1 MEYVADTLK
10 SFPSNKE
17 EALTLLFLQNQDL
30 SSLSPEELAKKYDD
44 TKNRINKAFHPVK
57 ASQRIGY

>member
-1 MEYVADTLK
+1 MSNDLK

-30 SSLSPEELAKKYDD
+30 STLSPEEIAKEYEDAKLKIHKFFNPND
-44 TKNRINKAFHPVK
+44 KNTQQIR
-57 ASQRIGY
+57 Y